1 MGNKEKSHQSP
12 NAAFTGKYSVFS
24 SNACKTW
31 GGCRVQRV
39 LLSVC
44 TQSSTLLRLLIGPS
58 LSSNYQDN
66 PTNYRKEPAV
76 AWCRGASG
84 GLGRRIAQHLR
95 RTPKQATCRLWTS
108 SIIAIAQKIP
118 GKVYEETRR
127 HAVTRNALWS
137 RDGKMQTS
145 FNRRQSH
152 ETSWHISCFEASF
165 FIYPSTA
172 TCQHIRFGKSNAT
185 SPQSMDVF
193 ARDRAKRCKVCIN
206 PALPKHR
213 SFAEV
218 QVPSMA
224 AVCDGWPTTWKTPST
239 S

>member
-1 MGNKEKSHQSP
+1 MY
-12 NAAFTGKYSVFS
+12 TI
-24 SNACKTW
+24 
-31 GGCRVQRV
+31 
-39 LLSVC
+39 L
-44 TQSSTLLRLLIGPS
+44 TLLRLLIGPS

-84 GLGRRIAQHLR
+84 GLGRRIAQHHR
-95 RTPKQATCRLWTS
+95 RTPKQFTCRLWTKQYHCNS
-108 SIIAIAQKIP
+108 SKDSRQGIWGGEKTCSDTECTLITWWKNADIIQSPKISWN
-118 GKVYEETRR
+118 VLTYLL
-127 HAVTRNALWS
+127 LWS
-137 RDGKMQTS
+137 KFLHLSDK
-145 FNRRQSH
+145 
-152 ETSWHISCFEASF
+152 
-165 FIYPSTA
+165 STA
-172 TCQHIRFGKSNAT
+172 TCQHIRFGQSNAT